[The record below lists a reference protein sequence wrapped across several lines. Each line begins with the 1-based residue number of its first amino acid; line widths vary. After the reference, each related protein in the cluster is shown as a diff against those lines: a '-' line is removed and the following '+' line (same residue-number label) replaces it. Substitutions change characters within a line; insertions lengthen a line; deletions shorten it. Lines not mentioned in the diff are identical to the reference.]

1 MNEYL
6 LKDFMKNLNFEDVKK
21 HIGEDFCIDFDNDDN
36 IWCEFDK
43 TGNYR
48 CFDHFEIT
56 EDMDDD
62 DFEWEVKKIE
72 EDIDEL
78 KEIQQDL
85 TVTTEDYRQR
95 TLDWVNDELKYW
107 DFKAIPI
114 QKYNDENEVIETI
127 KKVNAD
133 DPDLEDFLEEFNM
146 DDELEISLVKEKDG
160 TYSTW
165 EDYTD
170 NGEVIDVIH
179 VPMKQVLN
187 TDNIIYKP
195 SLSDCQ
201 KIKDKFSYKNKRH
214 DYDWER

>member
-1 MNEYL
+1 M
-6 LKDFMKNLNFEDVKK
+6 
-21 HIGEDFCIDFDNDDN
+21 
-36 IWCEFDK
+36 
-43 TGNYR
+43 
-48 CFDHFEIT
+48 
-56 EDMDDD
+56 
-62 DFEWEVKKIE
+62 
-72 EDIDEL
+72 
-78 KEIQQDL
+78 
-85 TVTTEDYRQR
+85 
-95 TLDWVNDELKYW
+95 
-107 DFKAIPI
+107 
-114 QKYNDENEVIETI
+114 
-127 KKVNAD
+127 
-133 DPDLEDFLEEFNM
+133 
-146 DDELEISLVKEKDG
+146 KEKDG